1 MASKTSTAR
10 PGRRGHTTA
19 VMALMVQMAVLAASA
34 GLPAV
39 ARAAAYPDKPV
50 RLVVAFSPG
59 GPTDIIAR
67 VIARKLGDRLG
78 QQVVVENR
86 PGAGGNIAS
95 EQVAKSP
102 ADGYTLLYNSS
113 SIAISPALFQ
123 KPALNPTEI
132 FTPVAYVATVPLV
145 VIVNAASP
153 ARTPQDFLALLKARP
168 GQLNFG
174 SSGNGTID
182 HLTSVLFAARTGTQF
197 NHIPYKGNAAALPD
211 LLSGRLDFMMSGS
224 LNAVL
229 PFIKD
234 GKLRAIAATTQRRVS
249 VLPDTPTLA
258 ETITPGFDSGTWQGI
273 VAPRGLPSAIATR
286 INQEVAALLKDPET
300 LAALHAQGAEP
311 TGGTPADYGKLIRT
325 EYARWTRV
333 VKETG
338 ARSD

>member
-1 MASKTSTAR
+1 MAPSKRTAASR
-10 PGRRGHTTA
+10 GRTPVRTLRHTPIRTLA
-19 VMALMVQMAVLAASA
+19 RALAAMAVASSVPMWLAA
-34 GLPAV
+34 PAQ
-39 ARAAAYPDKPV
+39 AAAYPDKPV
-50 RLVVAFSPG
+50 RMVVAFSPG

-95 EQVAKSP
+95 DQAAKAA

-113 SIAISPALFQ
+113 SIAISPALFRNA
-123 KPALNPTEI
+123 KLNPTEI

-145 VIVNAASP
+145 VIVNSASP
-153 ARTPQDFLALLKARP
+153 IKTPEDFLKQLKANP
-168 GQLNFG
+168 GKLNFG

-182 HLTSVLFAARTGTQF
+182 HLTSVLFAAKTHTEF

-224 LNAVL
+224 LNAAL

-234 GKLRAIAATTQRRVS
+234 GKLRAVAATTRQRVS

-258 ETITPGFDSGTWQGI
+258 ETIVPASTRAPGRASWRRLTRRPTSSTASI
-273 VAPRGLPSAIATR
+273 ARLPRC
-286 INQEVAALLKDPET
+286 
-300 LAALHAQGAEP
+300 
-311 TGGTPADYGKLIRT
+311 
-325 EYARWTRV
+325 
-333 VKETG
+333 
-338 ARSD
+338 

>member
-1 MASKTSTAR
+1 
-10 PGRRGHTTA
+10 
-19 VMALMVQMAVLAASA
+19 MALMAQMAVLAAGA